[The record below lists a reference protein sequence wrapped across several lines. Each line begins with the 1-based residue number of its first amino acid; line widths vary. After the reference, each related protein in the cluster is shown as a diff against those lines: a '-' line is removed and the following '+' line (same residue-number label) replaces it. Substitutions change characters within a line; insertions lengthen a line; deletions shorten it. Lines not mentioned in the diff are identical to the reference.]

1 MADINIGVNLIESLT
16 TGMYKDA
23 RTIFREYVQNSC
35 DAIDAAG
42 GSGKIK
48 ITIDSDTGYIRIE
61 DDGCGIEPIN
71 FKETL
76 HNIATSGKSS
86 DENKGFRGIGRL
98 CGLAYCDRLVFTS
111 MAKGSVCW
119 MTFDAAKLRD
129 KFYKGLKLSA
139 NQILDEITEFN
150 SDAINKNLHGFTVE
164 LFGVKNP
171 ELLNV
176 DGIINYLSFVAPV
189 PYSADFTFASKIHEH
204 AVALGFKIDEY
215 EITVND
221 TQIFKPYRNIIASRG
236 FRDELFDVSFRDF
249 YDGGSLLAWS
259 WIGLT
264 GFRGQIRDSIEER
277 ALRLRKGNIQ
287 IGDETTLQKFFK
299 EIRGTYYFVGEVFA
313 AHKNLIP
320 NSQRDYFIP
329 NATRETFEKLL
340 WDSEE
345 NPNPHAYFKKLYEIY
360 HAASNLNSAKKKI
373 RDYRDALDKFPI
385 DSSKPLEN
393 IMRVKFKLIE
403 AGDSAKTGWDKIQ
416 SAIAEAKKNPS
427 DDLSRVV
434 FHLTQNPDEIT
445 IPKRRI
451 TPPLVRLDGILNK
464 IYRQVD
470 SNTDT
475 KKDFTAKILD
485 AVCSGTDNETRE
497 IILAKILEALK

>member
-42 GSGKIK
+42 GSGKIE
-48 ITIDSDTGYIRIE
+48 ITIDEAARYIRIE
-61 DDGCGIEPIN
+61 DNGCGIEPLI

-98 CGLAYCDRLVFTS
+98 CGLAYCDKLVFTS
-111 MAKGSVCW
+111 TAKGSVCW

-129 KFYKGLKLSA
+129 KFYKRLKLSA

-150 SDAINKNLHGFTVE
+150 SDAIDKNLHGFKVE
-164 LFGVKNP
+164 LLGVT
-171 ELLNV
+171 EDALL
-176 DGIINYLSFVAPV
+176 DAEGIKKYLSEVAPA
-189 PYSADFTFASKIHEH
+189 PYSPDFTFASRIHAH
-204 AVALGFKIDEY
+204 AAALGFKIDEY

-221 TQIFKPYRNIIASRG
+221 TQIFKPYRNVISSRG

-249 YDGGSLLAWS
+249 YDGGRLLAWS

-264 GFRGQIRDSIEER
+264 GFRGQIRDDIKER

-287 IGDETTLQKFFK
+287 IGGKNVLQDFFT
-299 EIRGTYYFVGEVFA
+299 EVRGTYYFVGEVFA
-313 AHKNLIP
+313 ADKNLIP

-329 NATRETFEKLL
+329 NGTRETFEAALR
-340 WDSEE
+340 D
-345 NPNPHAYFKKLYEIY
+345 YFKELYRLYHGASEI
-360 HAASNLNSAKKKI
+360 NSAKKKI

-385 DSSKPLEN
+385 DNSKSIEN

-403 AGDSAKTGWDKIQ
+403 AGDKAKQAHFTIKQ
-416 SAIAEAKKNPS
+416 EIARARENPD

-434 FHLTQNPDEIT
+434 FYLMPNADEII

-451 TPPLVRLDGILNK
+451 TPPPC
-464 IYRQVD
+464 
-470 SNTDT
+470 
-475 KKDFTAKILD
+475 A
-485 AVCSGTDNETRE
+485 A
-497 IILAKILEALK
+497 